1 MNNSTTTKL
10 ACAFAAFVLTT
21 ASFAEVTDS
30 KVPEQGQAETQLAVS
45 KDPGATT

>member
-1 MNNSTTTKL
+1 MTNSTTTKL

-30 KVPEQGQAETQLAVS
+30 KVPEQGQTEAQLALNET
-45 KDPGATT
+45 PGAVT